1 MLDEAIRPTDYEDR
15 DALETEAKMA
25 EAGARVTVITGGASG
40 IGHAAARK
48 FASAGDLA
56 VIADLSEGSGLEVVK
71 EIEAA
76 GGRAAFRKLDV
87 ADAGAVRAAAEAIE
101 AQHGPVDVL
110 INSAG
115 ILQSA
120 TPLERFEDDE
130 HDRIWQVNYR
140 GTYLCCR
147 YFGVRMARRRSGAIV
162 NIASTSGI
170 MHLPM
175 LAYGPGKAAVISL
188 TGSLGVELG
197 RQGVRVNAVAPG
209 PVLTPIQQRNIQAG
223 TRDPRLMAAGTAM
236 NRWVKPEEIADGLY
250 FLASPAASANTGVTL
265 PIDCGLL
272 PGVGWA
278 MVGGIPRE

>member
-1 MLDEAIRPTDYEDR
+1 
-15 DALETEAKMA
+15 MA
-25 EAGARVTVITGGASG
+25 DTGGRIVVITGGASG
-40 IGHAAARK
+40 IGHAAARR
-48 FASAGDLA
+48 FASAGDFV
-56 VIADLSEGSGLEVVK
+56 VIADLSEGSAQEVVK
-71 EIEAA
+71 ELQAA
-76 GGRAAFRKLDV
+76 GGRGAFQRLDV
-87 ADAGAVRAAAEAIE
+87 ADAAAIRSAAEAIE
-101 AQHGPVDVL
+101 SRHGPVEVL

-120 TPLERFEDDE
+120 TPLEQFEDEE
-130 HDRIWQVNYR
+130 HDRIWVVNYR

-147 YFGVRMARRRSGAIV
+147 YFGVRMAKRRSGAIV

-197 RQGVRVNAVAPG
+197 RRGVRVNAVAPG

-223 TRDPRLMAAGTAM
+223 TRDPQRMAAGTAM
-236 NRWVKPEEIADGLY
+236 NRWVKPEEIAEGLF
-250 FLASPAASANTGVTL
+250 FLASPAASAITGVTL

-278 MVGGIPRE
+278 MVGGIPRD

>member
-1 MLDEAIRPTDYEDR
+1 
-15 DALETEAKMA
+15 MA
-25 EAGARVTVITGGASG
+25 DSSGRVVVVTGGASG

-48 FASAGDLA
+48 FAAAGDFI
-56 VIADLSEGSGLEVVK
+56 VVADLNEGSAREVIKELEG
-71 EIEAA
+71 A
-76 GGRAAFRKLDV
+76 GGRAAFQRLDV
-87 ADAGAVRAAAEAIE
+87 ADAAGVRAAAEEIE
-101 AQHGPVDVL
+101 SRHGPVEVL

-120 TPLERFEDDE
+120 TPLEKFEDDE

-147 YFGVRMARRRSGAIV
+147 YFGVRMARRKSGAIV

-197 RQGVRVNAVAPG
+197 RRGVRVNAVAPG
-209 PVLTPIQQRNIQAG
+209 PVLTPVQERNIQAG

-236 NRWVKPEEIADGLY
+236 NRWVKPEEIAEGLY
-250 FLASPAASANTGVTL
+250 FLASPAASAITGVTL

-272 PGVGWA
+272 PGVGWS
-278 MVGGIPRE
+278 MVGGIPRD